1 MLFLEFSVNK
11 SLTIKAQRIS
21 KFKTIKTKTITTM
34 PKWGDMSAEDKKKV
48 YDALAAVY
56 EEEGHPEGLGQP
68 GCHGEYVNVLMAK

>member
-1 MLFLEFSVNK
+1 
-11 SLTIKAQRIS
+11 
-21 KFKTIKTKTITTM
+21 M

-48 YDALAAVY
+48 YDAVAAVY